1 METFYYVVLTIA
13 VVFLILILIFV
24 GIMMQGQ
31 NKGQSFPPV
40 ANVCPDFWTIANDK
54 TSCIVPGTAASYSTT
69 INSTAKNVGTIG
81 TALSKYA
88 TDASLTTA
96 YASGTVPYKFVTGEG
111 ITIKPTDAYWSK
123 NGKTATCGQKQW
135 ATQTGIQWGGV
146 SNYNSC

>member
-1 METFYYVVLTIA
+1 MESFYYVVLTIA

-40 ANVCPDFWTIANDK
+40 ANVCPDFWTIASDNK
-54 TSCIVPGTAASYSTT
+54 SCIVPGTTGNTYSTT
-69 INSTAKNVGTIG
+69 PTGQNVGTIG

-88 TDASLTTA
+88 TDTLLNSA
-96 YASGTVPYKFVTGEG
+96 YASGTVPYKFASSV
-111 ITIKPTDAYWSK
+111 IINPNDAYWSK